1 MPSITQIRGN
11 KQIQSTTITN
21 SEVASNANI
30 SLSKIENGT
39 ILSGIDGRVSDLE
52 NNAFITR
59 EIPSGLVNGSN
70 RVYTLANVVVAGS
83 EQVYLNGLLQDP
95 GASGSYIIAGT
106 TITFNTAP
114 LTGDEI
120 HVSYATGNYLV
131 APGGSVGGA
140 GGGSSPVSTFTK
152 QVLTTDGSTTQF
164 ALQYSVTYASSLLV
178 VSDGVIQEPGVSYS
192 INESGNTIIFAYAPL
207 TTERVYIVYLAN

>member
-1 MPSITQIRGN
+1 MAQSQLRGN
-11 KQIQSTTITN
+11 KQIQSGSITN
-21 SEVASNANI
+21 TEIASDANI
-30 SLSKIENGT
+30 ALSKIESGSVLSELNGR
-39 ILSGIDGRVSDLE
+39 ISNLE
-52 NNAFITR
+52 TNAFVTR
-59 EIPSGLVNGSN
+59 EIPSGSIDGSN
-70 RVYTLANVVVAGS
+70 RVYTLANPIVTGS
-83 EQVYLNGLLQDP
+83 EQVFLNGLLQDP
-95 GASGSYIIAGT
+95 GASDTYTIVGT

-140 GGGSSPVSTFTK
+140 GGGSSVSTFTK

-164 ALQYSVTYASSLLV
+164 ALQYAVTYASSLLV

-192 INESGNTIIFAYAPL
+192 INESGNTIIFSYAPL

>member
-95 GASGSYIIAGT
+95 GASDSYIIAGT

-140 GGGSSPVSTFTK
+140 GGGSSVSTFTK

-164 ALQYSVTYASSLLV
+164 ALQYAVTYASSLLV

-192 INESGNTIIFAYAPL
+192 INESGNTIIFSYAPL

>member
-95 GASGSYIIAGT
+95 GASDSYIIAGT

-140 GGGSSPVSTFTK
+140 GGPSVSTFTK

>member
-1 MPSITQIRGN
+1 MSSITQIRGN
-11 KQIQSTTITN
+11 RQIQSTTITN

-95 GASGSYIIAGT
+95 GASDSYIIAGT

-131 APGGSVGGA
+131 APGGSAGGA
-140 GGGSSPVSTFTK
+140 GGGSPVSTFTK
-152 QVLTTDGSTTQF
+152 QVLTTNGSTTQF